1 MIRTSFNGNWTV
13 GSKTGFFSEK
23 AAAKIPSKTV
33 TLPHDAMIERNRK
46 KPIEGGS
53 GKSDFQIAFYPE
65 GEYEYRKMFFVPE
78 KYKDKRVTIEFEGV
92 YMNAMVYLNGAFAGH
107 QPNGYTN
114 FYIKAD
120 RFLKYGEENEIKV
133 ISMNYKDSRWYSGAG
148 IYRNTNL
155 LIGNLVHI
163 ALDGVKISTPDIDAD
178 RAVVHVATVLE
189 NEGLHTHTVDV
200 RTEIV
205 DADGSIVGSDFATL
219 TTIAGE
225 GATLR
230 QRVYIRQPKLWS
242 VENPH
247 LYTCRTRVMTENEQ
261 LDEETNSFGIRSL
274 TLDPDR
280 GLCIN
285 GEVVKLRGAC
295 IHHDNGV
302 LGAATIDRAE
312 ERRVEILKQAGFNA
326 LRSAHHPMS
335 KALLDA
341 CDRLGMLVMDESFD
355 MWTSTKVDHDYALHF
370 PVWWEKDIQAM
381 IDKDYNHPCV
391 ILYSIGNEIPE
402 AGRPIASV
410 WGHRLAEKIRSLDS
424 TRFVTNSINFIIS
437 VWDELV
443 KIRSA
448 NQAASN
454 EGINTMMNN
463 MGQEEAAIIKSDL
476 ATHRTAESF
485 GYVDIAG
492 YNYAEAR
499 YQMDRELFPNRVIVG
514 SETFPQMI
522 DKNWKQ
528 VLENSHIIGDFTWTG
543 WDYLGEVGVGRVK
556 YDPNE
561 VSFLGS
567 YPWLTAWCGDIDII
581 GNRRPVSYYRE
592 IVFGLRKDPYIA
604 VQRPD
609 HYGKQPIPTK
619 WSWSDSVS
627 SWSWNGYEGGP
638 IRVEVYADAD
648 EVELLVN
655 GKSAGKAAAG
665 YDQRYKA
672 EFDVVYEPGEIA
684 AVAYTDG
691 QATGRMMLHSATSD
705 VQLKVEAD
713 RSEISASD
721 GDLSFVMISLVDGR
735 GNLYNTADRKVAVQV
750 KGSGVLQGFG
760 SADPKSSENFF
771 DTERTTFDGKAL
783 AVVRPKDVGIIT
795 VTVTAEGCGQKI
807 IQINAIANTK
817 TDTPQKT
824 TVF

>member
-1 MIRTSFNGNWTV
+1 MIRTSFNDNWTV
-13 GSKTGFFSEK
+13 GSKTSFFSEK
-23 AAAKIPSKTV
+23 AVAKIPLKTV
-33 TLPHDAMIERNRK
+33 TLPHDAMIERNRNQ
-46 KPIEGGS
+46 PIERNNSSHNIG
-53 GKSDFQIAFYPE
+53 FYPE
-65 GEYEYRKMFFVPE
+65 REYEYKKMFFVPAE
-78 KYKDKRVTIEFEGV
+78 YKDKRVTIEFEGV
-92 YMNAMVYLNGAFAGH
+92 YMNAMVYLNGAFAGQ

-114 FYIKAD
+114 FYIKVD

-133 ISMNYKDSRWYSGAG
+133 ISLNYKDSRWYSGAG
-148 IYRNTNL
+148 IYRNTKL
-155 LIGNLVHI
+155 IIGNLVHI
-163 ALDGVKISTPDIDAD
+163 ALDGVKISTPDIQAD
-178 RAVVHVATVLE
+178 RAVVHVATVIE
-189 NEGLHTHTVDV
+189 NEGLLTHTVNV
-200 RTEIV
+200 LTEIV
-205 DADGSIVGSDFATL
+205 DVDGNIVGSDSATL
-219 TTIAGE
+219 TTFAGE
-225 GATLR
+225 RATLR
-230 QRVYIRQPKLWS
+230 QRIYVRQPKLWS
-242 VENPH
+242 VEQPY
-247 LYTCRTRVMTENEQ
+247 LYTCRTRVMKENEQ

-285 GEVVKLRGAC
+285 SEVVKLRGAC

-391 ILYSIGNEIPE
+391 IMYSIGNEIPE

-410 WGHRLAEKIRSLDS
+410 WGHKLAEKIRSLDS
-424 TRFVTNSINFIIS
+424 TRFVTNSISFVIS
-437 VWDELV
+437 VWDEIKK
-443 KIRSA
+443 KISE
-448 NQAASN
+448 NQN
-454 EGINTMMNN
+454 IEGINTLMNN
-463 MGQEEAAIIKSDL
+463 IGQAQAAITTSDF

-514 SETFPQMI
+514 SETFPPMI

-528 VLENSHIIGDFTWTG
+528 VLENSHIVGDFTWTG
-543 WDYLGEVGVGRVK
+543 WDYLGEVGAGRVK
-556 YDPNE
+556 YDPDE

-604 VQRPD
+604 VQRPE
-609 HYGKQPIPTK
+609 HYGKQPFPSK
-619 WSWSDSVS
+619 WSWSDSVG
-627 SWSWNGYEGGP
+627 SWSWDGYEGKP

-665 YDQRYKA
+665 YDHRNKA

-691 QATGRMMLHSATSD
+691 QATGRMTLHSATGD

-713 RSEISASD
+713 RAEIAASD
-721 GDLSFVMISLVDGR
+721 RDLSFVMISLVDGH
-735 GNLYNTADRKVAVQV
+735 GNVYSTADRKVSVQV

-760 SADPKSSENFF
+760 SANPKSSENFF

-795 VTVTAEGCGQKI
+795 VTVTAEGCSQKI
-807 IQINAIANTK
+807 IQISVIANTK
-817 TDTPQKT
+817 ADTSQNT
-824 TVF
+824 TVL

>member
-1 MIRTSFNGNWTV
+1 MIRTSFNENWTV
-13 GSKTGFFSEK
+13 GPKTGFFSEK
-23 AAAKIPSKTV
+23 AAAKIPPKPV

-46 KPIEGGS
+46 KPLEGDNRS
-53 GKSDFQIAFYPE
+53 QSDANIGFYPE
-65 GEYEYRKMFFVPE
+65 GEYEYTKKFFVPAA
-78 KYKDKRVTIEFEGV
+78 YKDKRVTIEFEGV
-92 YMNAMVYLNGAFAGH
+92 YMNAMVYLNGSFAGQ

-148 IYRNTNL
+148 IYRNTKL

-178 RAVVHVATVLE
+178 RAVVHVATVIE
-189 NEGLHTHTVDV
+189 NEGPHTCTVDV

-205 DADGSIVGSDFATL
+205 DANGNIVGSDSATL
-219 TTIAGE
+219 TTFAGE
-225 GATLR
+225 RAALR
-230 QRVYIRQPKLWS
+230 QRVYVRQPQLWS
-242 VENPH
+242 VEHPH

-261 LDEETNSFGIRSL
+261 LDEEINSFGIRSL

-280 GLCIN
+280 GLCMN
-285 GEVVKLRGAC
+285 GEVVNLRGAC

-302 LGAATIDRAE
+302 LGAATIGRAE

-326 LRSAHHPMS
+326 LRSAHHPIS

-341 CDRLGMLVMDESFD
+341 CDRHGMLIMDESFD
-355 MWTSTKVDHDYALHF
+355 MWTSTKTEHDYALHF

-391 ILYSIGNEIPE
+391 IMYSIGNEIPE
-402 AGRPIASV
+402 AGRPMASG
-410 WGHRLAEKIRSLDS
+410 WGHKLAEKIRSLDS

-437 VWDELV
+437 VMDELV
-443 KIRSA
+443 KLSA
-448 NQAASN
+448 TN

-463 MGQEEAAIIKSDL
+463 LGQAQAQIITSEL

-492 YNYAEAR
+492 YNYGEAR
-499 YQMDRELFPNRVIVG
+499 YLSDRELFPNRVIVG
-514 SETFPQMI
+514 SETFPPMI
-522 DKNWKQ
+522 DKNWELVK
-528 VLENSHIIGDFTWTG
+528 ENSHIVGDFTWTG
-543 WDYLGEVGVGRVK
+543 WDYLGEAGAGRVK

-561 VSFLGS
+561 VGFLGS

-604 VQRPD
+604 VQRPE
-609 HYGKQPIPTK
+609 HYGKQSIPSK

-627 SWSWNGYEGGP
+627 SWSWNGYEGKP

-648 EVELLVN
+648 EVELLMN

-665 YDQRYKA
+665 YDHRYKA
-672 EFDVVYEPGEIA
+672 EFDLVYEPGEIV
-684 AVAYTDG
+684 AVAYTEG
-691 QATGRMMLHSATSD
+691 QATGRMTLQSATGD
-705 VQLKVEAD
+705 VQMRVEAD
-713 RSEISASD
+713 RTEIAASD
-721 GDLSFVMISLVDGR
+721 GDLSFVMISLVDEQ
-735 GNLYNTADRKVAVQV
+735 GNLCNTADRKVSVQL

-783 AVVRPKDVGIIT
+783 AVVRPKDAGIIT
-795 VTVTAEGCGQKI
+795 VTVTADGCDPKI
-807 IQINAIANTK
+807 VQINAIANT
-817 TDTPQKT
+817 
-824 TVF
+824 